1 MNHPNA
7 AVTVVVT
14 ALTAQLVAQLHSHN
28 IVDLSTQQQ
37 GWVVG
42 GSCAIVLFI
51 GRRGVKGALA
61 GVLHGLGKVW
71 RGKPTPR
78 TTATKP

>member
-7 AVTVVVT
+7 TITVVVT
-14 ALTAQLVAQLHSHN
+14 ALVAQLVYQLHSHN

-37 GWVVG
+37 GWIVG
-42 GSCAIVLFI
+42 GSCAAVLFI

-61 GVLHGLGKVW
+61 GVLKGIGKVW
-71 RGKPTPR
+71 HGKPAPR
-78 TTATKP
+78 KP